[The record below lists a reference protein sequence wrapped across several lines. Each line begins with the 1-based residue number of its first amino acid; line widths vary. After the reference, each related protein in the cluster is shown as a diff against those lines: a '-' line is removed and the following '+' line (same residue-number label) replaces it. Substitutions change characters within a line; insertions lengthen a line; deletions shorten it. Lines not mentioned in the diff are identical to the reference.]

1 MKIAAHRR
9 AAGRDASLRKRGRNG
24 TSASS
29 TSGDCDRQ
37 SHAGYLARLGR
48 MLPAEKISAPYPER
62 HGAPYQDALSE
73 AIAIAAGR
81 AAALNIATR
90 IQRSRRGKPR
100 DETTTC
106 ARKMSGR
113 IGRFGRT
120 R

>member
-1 MKIAAHRR
+1 MKIAAHSR

-37 SHAGYLARLGR
+37 SQTGYLARLGR

-62 HGAPYQDALSE
+62 HGAPYQDAFSA

-81 AAALNIATR
+81 AAALNSATR
-90 IQRSRRGKPR
+90 IQRSRPAFALRASVDQSALRLGKPR
-100 DETTTC
+100 EETT
-106 ARKMSGR
+106 
-113 IGRFGRT
+113 
-120 R
+120 